1 MKKSVITALL
11 LGGLL
16 TTGAAQAQRDSY
28 NNRYDGQRTY
38 NSRQSFD
45 ARDYDRETDRDSR
58 RNRNDDDVRD
68 NNRNADNN
76 RYSERQ
82 LSKAYDEGY
91 QDGLSDSERQQKKD
105 RRENYKNFT
114 VGLYGGGNSTRF
126 EGENVDGSQ
135 LNGRLGYQFGLFV
148 RGGGRLFGQ
157 IGAEY
162 LTSSSEVYKKGDGK
176 TVKDITSNV
185 DYQYFHVPAYI
196 GVKLAQSPRGSSA
209 IRLQV
214 GAEYAAPI
222 QVGSNA
228 LDLKQSDFNNA
239 TVSGLANLGFDAGPL
254 FIDIV
259 YHYGFADV
267 IKTQTNSKTRTIGL
281 NIGLKF

>member
-1 MKKSVITALL
+1 MKKSVITTLL

-16 TTGAAQAQRDSY
+16 AAGAANAQRDSY
-28 NNRYDGQRTY
+28 NNRYDGQRSY
-38 NSRQSFD
+38 NSRRDFD
-45 ARDYDRETDRDSR
+45 PRDYDRENDRNSR
-58 RNRNDDDVRD
+58 RNRNDDDDDRND
-68 NNRNADNN
+68 RNNNN
-76 RYSERQ
+76 RYPDRQ

-91 QDGLSDSERQQKKD
+91 EDGMNDAGRKQKQE

-114 VGLYGGGNSTRF
+114 VGLYGGANSTRF

-162 LTSSSEVYKKGDGK
+162 LTSSSELYKKGDGAM
-176 TVKDITSNV
+176 VKDITSNV

-196 GVKLAQSPRGSSA
+196 GVKLAQSPRGASA

-222 QVGSNA
+222 KIGDNA
-228 LDLKQSDFNNA
+228 LDLQQSDFNSA
-239 TVSGLANLGFDAGPL
+239 TVNGLANLGFDAGPL

-267 IKTQTNSKTRTIGL
+267 IKTQANSKTRTLGL

>member
-16 TTGAAQAQRDSY
+16 ATGAAHAQRDSY

-38 NSRQSFD
+38 NSRQNFD
-45 ARDYDRETDRDSR
+45 TRDYDREADRESR
-58 RNRNDDDVRD
+58 RNRNADE
-68 NNRNADNN
+68 NNNN
-76 RYSERQ
+76 RYSDRQ

-91 QDGLSDSERQQKKD
+91 QDGLNDAERQQKKD

-114 VGLYGGGNSTRF
+114 VGLYGGANSTRF

-162 LTSSSEVYKKGDGK
+162 LTSSSEFYKQGDGA

-185 DYQYFHVPAYI
+185 DYQYIHVPAYI

-214 GAEYAAPI
+214 GAEYAAPVN
-222 QVGSNA
+222 VGNNSF
-228 LDLKQSDFNNA
+228 DLQQSDFNNA
-239 TVSGLANLGFDAGPL
+239 TVNGLANLGFDAGPL

-267 IKTQTNSKTRTIGL
+267 IKTQANSKTRTLGL

>member
-16 TTGAAQAQRDSY
+16 ATSAAYAQRDNY
-28 NNRYDGQRTY
+28 NNRYDGQRSY
-38 NSRQSFD
+38 NSRRDFD
-45 ARDYDRETDRDSR
+45 PRDYDRDAERDSR
-58 RNRNDDDVRD
+58 RS
-68 NNRNADNN
+68 RNADENDNNN
-76 RYSERQ
+76 RFSDRQ

-91 QDGLSDSERQQKKD
+91 QDGLNDAERNKKQE
-105 RRENYKNFT
+105 RRDNYKNFT
-114 VGLYGGGNSTRF
+114 VGLYGGANSTRF

-162 LTSSSEVYKKGDGK
+162 LTSSSEVFKKGDGK
-176 TVKDITSNV
+176 TVKDITANV
-185 DYQYFHVPAYI
+185 DYQYIHVPAYI

-214 GAEYAAPI
+214 GAEYAAPVNI
-222 QVGSNA
+222 GNNS
-228 LDLKQSDFNNA
+228 LDLQQSDFNNA
-239 TVSGLANLGFDAGPL
+239 TVNGLANLGFDAGPL

-267 IKTQTNSKTRTIGL
+267 IKTQINSKTRTLGL